1 MHVKAIAWPAS
12 AVSLIPLGY
21 AVNEHSTVLPRYILD
36 CHKSKNDAASTA
48 FTAMLFTRALLSAV
62 FPLFT
67 QQMFENLGNNSAGSI
82 LAAIAMAFCF
92 LSVILV
98 KCGARLRGGSGAPVG
113 GVDGGDEAGQGMD
126 VERKARPKKTVRWG
140 DEADSGTEDGSSGTK
155 SEDHASEGG
164 SASGSSEIS
173 RTETET
179 ETESEKSE
187 SAGSELPGLSRLETR
202 IESRDF
208 ANTEISAEGETKKE
222 NQDTKEDNVSE
233 ISRVETKKSES
244 GSEGSEGAEIAKVET
259 ESSSTISSDGS
270 SSRADRENKK
280 KEKKKEK
287 KVKKVKKEMSRVDD
301 RDNGAAGFWGMD
313 FERLAVLPYF

>member
-1 MHVKAIAWPAS
+1 MHPKAIAWPAS

-21 AVNEHSTVLPRYILD
+21 AVNEHSAVLPRYILD

-67 QQMFENLGNNSAGSI
+67 QQIFENLGANSAGSV
-82 LAAIAMAFCF
+82 LAAIATAFCF
-92 LSVILV
+92 LAVILV

-140 DEADSGTEDGSSGTK
+140 DETDSSTEDGSSETK
-155 SEDHASEGG
+155 SEDHASEGE
-164 SASGSSEIS
+164 SASENSEMS

-187 SAGSELPGLSRLETR
+187 SAGSEVPGLSRLETR
-202 IESRDF
+202 ID
-208 ANTEISAEGETKKE
+208 TETSAEGETKKE
-222 NQDTKEDNVSE
+222 NQDTKEDEVSE
-233 ISRVETKKSES
+233 LSRVHTKKRES
-244 GSEGSEGAEIAKVET
+244 GSEGSEGAEIARVET
-259 ESSSTISSDGS
+259 ESSSTISSDGGS
-270 SSRADRENKK
+270 SADRENKRK
-280 KEKKKEK
+280 KE
-287 KVKKVKKEMSRVDD
+287 KKVKKEMSRVDG